1 MQNWRSEYPFT
12 SRYALIDGRQ
22 YHYIDEGQGSSPIVC
37 VHGNPTWS
45 FYYRSLVSGLRDQ
58 YRVMAVDHLG
68 CGLSEKPQ
76 RYDYSL
82 SRHIGNLVQ
91 WIDQLDLHH
100 ITLVVHDW
108 GGAIG
113 MGAAIARPQRIS
125 KLMILNTAA
134 FPPPYVPLRIAA
146 CRIPVLGS
154 WMIRYL
160 NAFAYP
166 ATFMAIDRLPRLS
179 EIAKSGLLAPYD
191 SVKNRIAIDG
201 FVRDIPLTKSHP
213 TYDVLAQIEQSLPV
227 LEPKQ
232 ISMVWGMKD
241 WCFRPECLERFE
253 AVFPE
258 LKSIAWKMWGTMLWK
273 KHR

>member
-1 MQNWRSEYPFT
+1 M
-12 SRYALIDGRQ
+12 
-22 YHYIDEGQGSSPIVC
+22 V
-37 VHGNPTWS
+37 

-134 FPPPYVPLRIAA
+134 FHLRTS
-146 CRIPVLGS
+146 R
-154 WMIRYL
+154 
-160 NAFAYP
+160 
-166 ATFMAIDRLPRLS
+166 
-179 EIAKSGLLAPYD
+179 
-191 SVKNRIAIDG
+191 
-201 FVRDIPLTKSHP
+201 
-213 TYDVLAQIEQSLPV
+213 
-227 LEPKQ
+227 
-232 ISMVWGMKD
+232 
-241 WCFRPECLERFE
+241 
-253 AVFPE
+253 
-258 LKSIAWKMWGTMLWK
+258 
-273 KHR
+273 